1 LSRDPADQGIV
12 RGVRFVAVRAGR
24 GVANAHRQGTA
35 VAARAAGNP
44 GINNTAYLF
53 FVIALAFI
61 VYITVKGDLPKW
73 LGLLG
78 LGGTPAGSTA
88 ASAATTGTPAVAGG
102 LPGLPGLPTLGQ
114 SVSPEASVPLDGASS
129 LLSTSNPFGS
139 VSSDASNALTY
150 GSGDLAPGN
159 TGSSQIID
167 VFGPQDE

>member
-88 ASAATTGTPAVAGG
+88 ASAAATGTPAAAAG

-114 SVSPEASVPLDGASS
+114 STGGSS
-129 LLSTSNPFGS
+129 LLSTSNPFGPIA
-139 VSSDASNALTY
+139 SDASNAVTY
-150 GSGDLAPGN
+150 GTGDLAPGN